1 MPPVAE
7 PAAAIRTGV
16 RTGTQPFSFLRL
28 LGGTW
33 LSYTTYAVLLAVLP
47 LAELAEGGGPLLAT
61 LVVGA
66 PLLAQTLASWGWG
79 WLADRT
85 GTRRAPLVV
94 AIAVQAPLF
103 LTFPVLNAPELFAV
117 RLVQSALF
125 GSVVLATTQATED
138 PTASSAVRLGRLQLA
153 SSGGMLSGIA
163 VAFPL
168 LIRSGFRLDSI
179 GGWELS
185 ALLASLTGLSAVVFA
200 AAGELRPSKLP
211 PHPAPLGPKSN
222 PGLFRLAAATAAVST
237 IRYIPVTAIPV
248 YLADRLGAAGFFG
261 VPMDPTA
268 QLALWLAIS
277 SAANL
282 FVSPISGRLADRT
295 GSRQWS
301 MFGFSAVYAVI
312 WTILFLDPSYSVT
325 FAVWILPVSIF
336 LVVATVREAAGQSQA
351 DQRGRAVGLLTA
363 AFNLGG
369 LLGGATAGSLLASG
383 TSIPDVFL
391 VAAVGGFGAAFLF
404 LPKLIRLS
412 PPVESVRTTES

>member
-1 MPPVAE
+1 
-7 PAAAIRTGV
+7 
-16 RTGTQPFSFLRL
+16 
-28 LGGTW
+28 
-33 LSYTTYAVLLAVLP
+33 
-47 LAELAEGGGPLLAT
+47 LAT
-61 LVVGA
+61 LVIGA

-85 GTRRAPLVV
+85 GTRRAPLVL
-94 AIAVQAPLF
+94 AMAVQAPLF
-103 LTFPVLNAPELFAV
+103 LAFPVLNAPELFGV

-168 LIRSGFRLDSI
+168 LIRSGFRLDTI

-185 ALLASLTGLSAVVFA
+185 ALLAGLTGLSALVFA
-200 AAGELRPSKLP
+200 AAGELRPAA
-211 PHPAPLGPKSN
+211 PAPRRAPSSLGSN
-222 PGLFRLAAATAAVST
+222 PGIFRLAAATTAVST

-261 VPMDPTA
+261 VSMSPTA
-268 QLALWLAIS
+268 QLALWLAVS

-282 FVSPISGRLADRT
+282 FVSPISGRLAEST
-295 GSRQWS
+295 GSRRWS
-301 MFGFSAVYAVI
+301 MFGFSLVYAVI
-312 WTILFLDPSYSVT
+312 WTALFLDPSYSVT

-336 LVVATVREAAGQSQA
+336 LVVATVREAAGLSRA

-369 LLGGATAGSLLASG
+369 LLGGAVAGSLLASG
-383 TSIPDVFL
+383 TNLSDVFL
-391 VAAVGGFGAAFLF
+391 VAAFGGFGAALLF
-404 LPKLIRLS
+404 LPRLIRLP
-412 PPVESVRTTES
+412 PPVETVRTTGS